1 MTLGMTRRQAA
12 VNAIRKRGGGLLVEV
27 VVNVALP
34 YAVYSLLQPRYGDVR
49 ALLASSA
56 PPIGWSLAEFARKR
70 QVDAVSLLVLLGIAL
85 SLLAFIGGG
94 SVKFLQ
100 LRENL
105 VTGAIGL
112 VFLGSAAIGKPII
125 YHLAIATAARQST
138 SAGVVPQSASAGMVS
153 QSASAGMVS
162 QSTSAAGALV
172 TLKDNVALRRMMT
185 LMTLVWG
192 FGLLAATAVACA
204 LVFTLS
210 IQNYLLV
217 SPFVG
222 YGIMGVL
229 ALWTMWFSRRARM
242 QGRPRA
248 SFLEHRESRVRH

>member
-1 MTLGMTRRQAA
+1 
-12 VNAIRKRGGGLLVEV
+12 VNAVRKQGAGFLVEI

-34 YAVYSLLQPRYGDVR
+34 YGVYSLLQPRYGDVR

-56 PPIGWSLAEFARKR
+56 PPIVWSLAEFARKR
-70 QVDAVSLLVLLGIAL
+70 RVDAVSLFVLVGIAL
-85 SLLAFIGGG
+85 SLLAFLGGG

-125 YHLAIATAARQST
+125 YQLAVAGAARQS
-138 SAGVVPQSASAGMVS
+138 ASA
-153 QSASAGMVS
+153 
-162 QSTSAAGALV
+162 AAELV
-172 TLKDNVALRRMMT
+172 NLKDNVNFRRIMT
-185 LMTLVWG
+185 FMTLVWG
-192 FGLLAATAVACA
+192 FGLLAATAVACV

-210 IQNYLLV
+210 IKAYLLV

-222 YGIMGVL
+222 YGIMGLL
-229 ALWTMWFSRRARM
+229 ALWTLWFSRRARKR
-242 QGRPRA
+242 GAARA
-248 SFLEHRESRVRH
+248 SS

>member
-1 MTLGMTRRQAA
+1 
-12 VNAIRKRGGGLLVEV
+12 VNAVRKQGGGFLIEI

-34 YAVYSLLQPRYGDVR
+34 YGVYSLLQPRYGDVR

-56 PPIGWSLAEFARKR
+56 PPIIWSLAEFARKR
-70 QVDAVSLLVLLGIAL
+70 RVDAVSLFVLVGIAL
-85 SLLAFIGGG
+85 SLVAFLGGG

-125 YHLAIATAARQST
+125 YQLAVAGAARQS
-138 SAGVVPQSASAGMVS
+138 
-153 QSASAGMVS
+153 
-162 QSTSAAGALV
+162 SAAADELRN
-172 TLKDNVALRRMMT
+172 LKDNVYFRRTMT
-185 LMTLVWG
+185 LLTLVWG
-192 FGLLAATAVACA
+192 FGLLFATAVACV

-210 IQNYLLV
+210 IKAYLLV

-222 YGIMGVL
+222 YGIMGLL
-229 ALWTMWFSRRARM
+229 ALWTVWFSRRARKR
-242 QGRPRA
+242 GRARA
-248 SFLEHRESRVRH
+248 SS

>member
-1 MTLGMTRRQAA
+1 MNA
-12 VNAIRKRGGGLLVEV
+12 VRKQGGGFLVEI

-34 YAVYSLLQPRYGDVR
+34 YAVYSLLQPHYGDVR

-56 PPIGWSLAEFARKR
+56 PPIVWSLAEFARKR
-70 QVDAVSLLVLLGIAL
+70 RVDAVSLFVLLGIAL
-85 SLLAFIGGG
+85 SLVAFLGGG

-125 YHLAIATAARQST
+125 YQLAVAGAARQS
-138 SAGVVPQSASAGMVS
+138 
-153 QSASAGMVS
+153 
-162 QSTSAAGALV
+162 SAAADELRN
-172 TLKDNVALRRMMT
+172 LKDNVNFRRTMT
-185 LMTLVWG
+185 FMTLVWG
-192 FGLLAATAVACA
+192 FGLLAATAIACV

-210 IQNYLLV
+210 IKTYLLV

-222 YGIMGVL
+222 YGIMGLL
-229 ALWTMWFSRRARM
+229 ALWTVWFSRRARRR
-242 QGRPRA
+242 GRVRA
-248 SFLEHRESRVRH
+248 SS

>member
-1 MTLGMTRRQAA
+1 MN
-12 VNAIRKRGGGLLVEV
+12 VIRKQGGGLLVEI

-70 QVDAVSLLVLLGIAL
+70 RVDAVSLFVLLGIAL
-85 SLLAFIGGG
+85 SLLAFLGGG

-125 YHLAIATAARQST
+125 YQLAVAGAARQS
-138 SAGVVPQSASAGMVS
+138 ASA
-153 QSASAGMVS
+153 
-162 QSTSAAGALV
+162 AAELV
-172 TLKDNVALRRMMT
+172 TLKDNVTLRRTMT
-185 LMTLVWG
+185 FMTLVWG

-229 ALWTMWFSRRARM
+229 ALWTVWFSRRTQMRRRA
-242 QGRPRA
+242 RA
-248 SFLEHRESRVRH
+248 SS

>member
-153 QSASAGMVS
+153 QS
-162 QSTSAAGALV
+162 TSAAGALV